1 MCSALPFSEHSLV
14 TAILAVVT
22 IIFKIMKDHIGV
34 IRRYDVGGSIGMA
47 PSPSSYFIASIGY

>member
-1 MCSALPFSEHSLV
+1 MCSALPFSKHSLV
-14 TAILAVVT
+14 IAIFAVAT

-34 IRRYDVGGSIGMA
+34 IRRYDVGGSIVMA